1 MDIRHVAYQRPCAA
15 RHDKPTRPAPCLA
28 LTASSLQLL
37 GRAASAS
44 ALSRAV
50 PGSGTPL
57 RRRAASAPALP
68 IAAPGSDARFLG
80 YREDV
85 ALRILLGQPLALE
98 PASQT
103 HTRSRTLA
111 PAAARRWQARSR
123 HPKTLRPY
131 NPTRQ

>member
-15 RHDKPTRPAPCLA
+15 RHDKPTRLAPCLA

-57 RRRAASAPALP
+57 GRGAASAPALPIAAPGSSAPFRRRAASAPALP

-80 YREDV
+80 
-85 ALRILLGQPLALE
+85 
-98 PASQT
+98 
-103 HTRSRTLA
+103 
-111 PAAARRWQARSR
+111 
-123 HPKTLRPY
+123 
-131 NPTRQ
+131 